1 MLVDIF
7 AASLEVGVLAK
18 AAITWTP
25 VTFYV
30 VATVIHTLMILL
42 LFKVLHVDPEHN
54 SFIGA
59 LIAALIG
66 NAAVFFLR
74 DFGLFGN
81 LGAAAIYFATLAAV
95 SSGEVLKS
103 LVVFTGALAVYA
115 GLALFLVPRTPLTA
129 ETINGLPK
137 IMITGGFTAEP
148 ISEEQA
154 DELAKPV
161 EK

>member
-7 AASLEVGVLAK
+7 VASLQIGVLAK

-30 VATVIHTLMILL
+30 VATIVHTLMILL
-42 LFKVLHVDPEHN
+42 VFKLLHVDPEHN

-59 LIAALIG
+59 LIAALVG

-81 LGAAAIYFATLAAV
+81 LGAAAVYFATLAAV
-95 SSGEVLKS
+95 SSGEVIKS
-103 LVVFTGALAVYA
+103 LAVFIVALAVYA

-129 ETINGLPK
+129 ETIGGLPE